1 MNKKKGIIISII
13 VVVLIIIAVGIA
25 FVYSAKKEVEIA
37 QKEYEEKVEKYGSVE
52 RETVDTVIAKF
63 NTEIMDSGLNTPATN
78 ESMVTEDGLYWYALT
93 ENISCY
99 VRPVEFTGD
108 HKTDNAELIS
118 IYFDKEGYKEE
129 TAINYWKKLIKAN
142 KVELTNEEINTL
154 VEDAKANKDSEEMT
168 ANGKGIY
175 AAIIETDNHYEYQV
189 KRLYK

>member
-25 FVYSAKKEVEIA
+25 FVYSAKKDVEIA
-37 QKEYEEKVEKYGSVE
+37 QQEYEETVEKYGSVE

-63 NTEIMDSGLNTPATN
+63 NTEIMDSGLNTPVTN

-99 VRPVEFTGD
+99 VRPD
-108 HKTDNAELIS
+108 HKKDNAELIS

-142 KVELTNEEINTL
+142 KAELTNEEINTL